1 MKTRFFTLLALAVS
15 TLLSLTSCNEF
26 KLDERML
33 EANFLVHGGEYNKH
47 DSTTRR
53 AWLTLMVKGLNE
65 DPYTLE
71 YTIDGHQGVNEY
83 ALYQVDEETR
93 TLVYNSQVF
102 AGSAYI
108 SEEMFSGQYN
118 GNFPSGSS
126 TKLHFLDDRS
136 GLHPSNGSASFISPK
151 LEAGKHV
158 IAFTI
163 TNSYG
168 DQISGTREFTIQD
181 KPNK

>member
-1 MKTRFFTLLALAVS
+1 MKKHFTLI
-15 TLLSLTSCNEF
+15 LLMLTSFLTFTACNDF

-33 EANFLVHGGEYNKH
+33 EANFLVHGGEYNKA

-71 YTIDGHQGVNEY
+71 YTIDGRQGVNEY

-93 TLVYNSQVF
+93 KLVYNSQVF
-102 AGSAYI
+102 AGSAYM

-126 TKLHFLDDRS
+126 TTLHFLNDRS
-136 GLHPSNGSASFISPK
+136 GTHPSNGSASFLSPK

-158 IAFTI
+158 IAFTV

-168 DQISGTREFTIQD
+168 DKISGSKEFTIQD

>member
-26 KLDERML
+26 KLDEHM
-33 EANFLVHGGEYNKH
+33 
-47 DSTTRR
+47 
-53 AWLTLMVKGLNE
+53 
-65 DPYTLE
+65 
-71 YTIDGHQGVNEY
+71 
-83 ALYQVDEETR
+83 
-93 TLVYNSQVF
+93 
-102 AGSAYI
+102 
-108 SEEMFSGQYN
+108 
-118 GNFPSGSS
+118 
-126 TKLHFLDDRS
+126 
-136 GLHPSNGSASFISPK
+136 

-168 DQISGTREFTIQD
+168 DQISGTSEFTIQD